1 MKIEPRF
8 LRSKVGR
15 RIVLLF
21 ILCALLPIGGLA
33 VVSFTQVTKQL
44 NEQSRQRLRDAS
56 KSKGMDIIER
66 LTLLELALRMMA
78 ATLDSGSAIPSP
90 LSSQGPNESLELRFE
105 RLSVLTDGGESTALL
120 GRAVEFPRNLT
131 EEERQHLA
139 TGQSL
144 LIGSPSDDDLPLGM
158 VMIQAL
164 DPSNLSQGSLVAE
177 INTEYLWGLEG
188 LSPLTELSVVDAS
201 NRTLFCSTGSTDPF
215 LPQLTQEKDRSS
227 TGHFEWQDQDR
238 EYMASYW
245 SVFLK
250 FRFFAPP
257 WTVVM
262 SESRADV
269 LAPLADF
276 QRMFP
281 LVILM
286 SFWVVLLLSLV
297 QIRRS
302 LIPLGKLQE
311 GTRRIAQRDFDS
323 RVTVTSGDE
332 FQELATS
339 FNTMAT
345 RLGQQFNTLTMV
357 NEIDRAILSALDTER
372 VAGALLSRMHEI
384 LPCDSVSVTFLNVNG
399 TQVARTYVA
408 KALGAKQ
415 VVNSELTSQEIQ
427 TLHSHPKSVIIPV
440 DTHLPHY
447 LSPLAEQGM
456 KSISVLPIFVKDQLS
471 GVISLGHLVAS
482 DHSEEDLSY
491 GRQVADQVAVALT
504 NAGLVKEQRELISLF
519 ERYVSPEVAAEIV
532 NRQGEIVLAGQEM
545 QATVVFTDIR
555 NFTRMTAGKPSAEVL
570 SWLNNYFTAMSQIIL
585 KNDGFLNKFM
595 GDGLLVLFGVPLGE
609 TAAMSAC
616 KAVQAAVEMLDRVKK
631 MNTENEP
638 GQPELRIGIGLHTGT
653 LTAGNL
659 GARERMEY
667 SVIGETVNLASR
679 LEELTKKFKTGMV
692 MSSETQELIQDRF
705 STTCLGEVSIRGFPG
720 KSRVYTVEP
729 DQEGIQ

>member
-33 VVSFTQVTKQL
+33 IVSFTQVTNQL
-44 NEQSRQRLRDAS
+44 NEQSRQRLREAS
-56 KSKGMDIIER
+56 KSKGMAILER

-78 ATLDSGSAIPSP
+78 ANLNMGSTIPTP
-90 LSSQGPNESLELRFE
+90 LYSQGPDEDLTQRF
-105 RLSVLTDGGESTALL
+105 RRMSMITDSGEPTALL
-120 GRAVEFPRNLT
+120 GSTLEFTRNLS
-131 EEERQHLA
+131 EEERRHLG

-144 LIGSPSDDDLPLGM
+144 LVLQSTSDMPVRVL
-158 VMIQAL
+158 MIQAL
-164 DPSNLSQGSLVAE
+164 DPMNLSQGSLVAE

-188 LSPLTELSVVDAS
+188 MSPVTELSVLDSS
-201 NRTLFCSTGSTDPF
+201 NRVLFSSTGSPDPF
-215 LPQLTQEKDRSS
+215 LPQVNEGLEGST
-227 TGHFEWQDQDR
+227 TGHFEWQDKDTD
-238 EYMASYW
+238 YMSSYW

-250 FRFFAPP
+250 ARFLASP

-286 SFWVVLLLSLV
+286 SFWVVLLLSLI

-302 LIPLGKLQE
+302 LVPLEKLQE

-323 RVTVTSGDE
+323 RVNVTSGDE

-345 RLGQQFNTLTMV
+345 RLGQQFNTLSMV
-357 NEIDRAILSALDTER
+357 NEIDRAILSALDTEQ
-372 VAGALLSRMHEI
+372 VAATLLSRMHEI

-399 TQVARTYVA
+399 AQAARTYVA

-415 VVNSELTSQEIQ
+415 VVTSELTPEEVQ
-427 TLHSHPKSVIIPV
+427 TLHNHPDSVTIPV

-471 GVISLGHLVAS
+471 GIISLGRLAAS
-482 DHSEEDLSY
+482 AHSEEDLSY

-504 NAGLVKEQRELISLF
+504 NAGLVHEQRELMSLF

-532 NRQGEIVLAGQEM
+532 NRQGEIILAGQEM
-545 QATVVFTDIR
+545 EATVVFTDIR
-555 NFTRMTAGKPSAEVL
+555 DFTARTAGKPSAEVL
-570 SWLNNYFTAMSQIIL
+570 SWLNNYFTAMSRIIL
-585 KNDGFLNKFM
+585 KNGGFLNKFM

-609 TAAMSAC
+609 TAAKSAC
-616 KAVQAAVEMLDRVKK
+616 KAVQAALEMLDRVQE
-631 MNTENEP
+631 MNRESEP
-638 GQPELRIGIGLHTGT
+638 EEPELRIGIGLHTGT

-659 GARERMEY
+659 GALERMEY

-692 MSSETQELIQDRF
+692 MSSETHELIRDRF
-705 STTCLGEVSIRGFPG
+705 STTFLGEVSIRGFPG
-720 KSRVYTVEP
+720 KSRVYTVEVEP
-729 DQEGIQ
+729 ERVH

>member
-33 VVSFTQVTKQL
+33 VVSFTQVTNQL

-56 KSKGMDIIER
+56 KSKGMDILER

-78 ATLDSGSAIPSP
+78 ANLSTGSAIPTQ
-90 LSSQGPNESLELRFE
+90 LSSQGPNESLEQRFK
-105 RLSVLTDGGESTALL
+105 RLSVVTDGGEPTALL
-120 GRAVEFPRNLT
+120 GSAVEFPRNLT
-131 EEERQHLA
+131 EEERRHLA

-144 LIGSPSDDDLPLGM
+144 LITQSDADTLSGVLM
-158 VMIQAL
+158 LQAL
-164 DPSNLSQGSLVAE
+164 DPTNLSQGSLVAE
-177 INTEYLWGLEG
+177 INAEYLWGLEG
-188 LSPLTELSVVDAS
+188 ISPLTELSVLDAS
-201 NRTLFCSTGSTDPF
+201 NRVMFCSTGSPDPF
-215 LPQLTQEKDRSS
+215 LPQLTQELDLSS
-227 TGHFEWQDQDR
+227 TGHFEWQDEDR

-250 FRFFAPP
+250 FRFLAPP

-262 SESRADV
+262 SESKADV

-372 VAGALLSRMHEI
+372 VAGTLLSRMHEI

-415 VVNSELTSQEIQ
+415 VVTGELTSEEIQ
-427 TLHSHPKSVIIPV
+427 TLHNHPSSVTIPV

-456 KSISVLPIFVKDQLS
+456 KSISVLPIFVKEQLS
-471 GVISLGHLVAS
+471 GVISLGHLAES
-482 DHSEEDLSY
+482 AHSEEDLSY

-519 ERYVSPEVAAEIV
+519 ERYVSPQVAAEIA
-532 NRQGEIVLAGQEM
+532 NRQGEIILAGQEM
-545 QATVVFTDIR
+545 LATVVFTDIR
-555 NFTRMTAGKPSAEVL
+555 NFTAMTAGKPSAEVL
-570 SWLNNYFTAMSQIIL
+570 SWLNNYFTAMSHIIL

-609 TAAMSAC
+609 TATKSAC
-616 KAVQAAVEMLDRVKK
+616 KAVQAAIEMLDRVKK
-631 MNTENEP
+631 MNAANEP

-679 LEELTKKFKTGMV
+679 LEELTKKFETDMA
-692 MSSETQELIQDRF
+692 MSSETYELIRDRF
-705 STTCLGEVSIRGFPG
+705 SATCLGEVSIRGFPG

-729 DQEGIQ
+729 DQEGVQ